1 MLAKNLGLPTF
12 PGVTPWPHTGK
23 GTTSGRRTWTEP
35 ISHTHLGEKVPEK
48 GLQEVA
54 PLLPCHCGPH
64 QLLLSQLPLLEAQP
78 ALLQS
83 APQALHH
90 HLPLFLQV
98 KQQHLWRSHRRATT
112 CQSLVRPEGS
122 CESCFFFFG
131 GAGGGAGGTGKIT
144 PAKEILL
151 LLGSVELSGLLA
163 GAEVARK
170 GTCAKL
176 CFLSTPYW
184 KRDGEAGRAED
195 GET

>member
-1 MLAKNLGLPTF
+1 MNL
-12 PGVTPWPHTGK
+12 V
-23 GTTSGRRTWTEP
+23 
-35 ISHTHLGEKVPEK
+35 
-48 GLQEVA
+48 
-54 PLLPCHCGPH
+54 
-64 QLLLSQLPLLEAQP
+64 
-78 ALLQS
+78 
-83 APQALHH
+83 
-90 HLPLFLQV
+90 
-98 KQQHLWRSHRRATT
+98 
-112 CQSLVRPEGS
+112 
-122 CESCFFFFG
+122 FFFFG